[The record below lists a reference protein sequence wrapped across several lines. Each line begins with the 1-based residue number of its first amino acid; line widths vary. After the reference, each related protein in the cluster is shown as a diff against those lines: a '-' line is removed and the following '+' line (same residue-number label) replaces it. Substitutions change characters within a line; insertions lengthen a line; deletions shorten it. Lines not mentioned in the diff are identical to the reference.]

1 MAARWGG
8 RLVAD
13 AIGLTPT
20 ETRLASLLAEGLRLD
35 QIGELMG
42 IAKPTVNYH
51 LRNIYQKSGASRQS
65 DVINLLRAVH
75 LAEPPGAGGGD
86 APGRD

>member
-1 MAARWGG
+1 MGG

-20 ETRLASLLAEGLRLD
+20 ETRLASWLAEGLRLD

-75 LAEPPGAGGGD
+75 LAELPGAGGGD

>member
-1 MAARWGG
+1 MAAFWGG

-75 LAEPPGAGGGD
+75 LAELPGAGGGD